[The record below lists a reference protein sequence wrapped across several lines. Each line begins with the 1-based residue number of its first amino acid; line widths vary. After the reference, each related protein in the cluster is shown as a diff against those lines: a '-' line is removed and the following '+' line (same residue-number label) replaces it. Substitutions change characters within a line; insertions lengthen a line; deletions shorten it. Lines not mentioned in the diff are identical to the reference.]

1 MRLYTERVPHLKR
14 VWRLVTHLV
23 EDGILS
29 ESEQEEESGLESE
42 ESEELDLSGLEVESE
57 ESEESVDSTD
67 SDELEVGQDWYGL
80 IEI

>member
-1 MRLYTERVPHLKR
+1 MRQYLERVPHSKR
-14 VWRLVTHLV
+14 VWRLETHLK

-29 ESEQEEESGLESE
+29 ESEQEEEIGSESE
-42 ESEELDLSGLEVESE
+42 ESEELDLSGLEAETE